1 MTLQQDIAV
10 EGQGRRR
17 IVGLCF
23 GAAVMFFL
31 LVCQLWYLQIVD
43 TESLQERS
51 ENNRLRF
58 VPIPAPRGDILDRNG
73 KLLVSTAPSFSV
85 AVAPQDVKNQQQLV
99 DKLARYLNVDPK
111 DIQYRWDRGR
121 TKAQHYPLVVAPNI
135 SRDQMELLEENSLG
149 LDGVNIEANTVRA
162 YPNGQLASHLL
173 GYLGE
178 ISEAE
183 FGSELY
189 KGYNLGDY
197 IGKSGIE
204 KSLEGYLHGS
214 DGGRHVEVDVHG
226 RFLRIADERRAGVG
240 NSVQLTIDLELQKVA
255 ERALGDQAGA
265 AVALE
270 VNSGEVLAFA
280 STPDFDPALFAGR
293 IAPAKWKEFLEDP
306 RHPLENKALRG
317 MYPPGSTFKIITAL
331 AGLEE
336 GLIDPHTTIHCP
348 GYYQFGTKTFRCW
361 RKKGHGQV
369 ELKKA
374 IRESCDVY
382 FYQLAQRLGVNRIA
396 YYAKRSGLGAPLG
409 VGLDN
414 EKGGLI
420 PTEEWKRKRFGEKWY
435 KGETL
440 SVGIGQGYVLAT
452 PVQLAAMIASVAN
465 GGIVYQPR
473 LVRRISDSDG
483 KVLQEFSP
491 QVIRKTGIRP
501 ETYRLV
507 REALLAV
514 VNEPQGTGGM
524 ARLAEVAV
532 AGKTGSSQVV
542 KLRQDK
548 GEVPYQ
554 FRDHALFVAFA
565 PYEKPE
571 IAVAVLVEH
580 GVHGGSAA
588 APIAGQML
596 RAYFEGKGVIKK
608 PAPKPAGPGAGAGES
623 PASGAPPGT
632 DDAQGPD

>member
-1 MTLQQDIAV
+1 MTLPQDIKLE
-10 EGQGRRR
+10 EGGRHRT
-17 IVGLCF
+17 IVLSF
-23 GAAVMFFL
+23 GACVMFFL
-31 LVCQLWYLQIVD
+31 ILCQLWYLQIVD
-43 TESLQERS
+43 TEDLQERS

-58 VPIPAPRGDILDRNG
+58 IPIPAPRGDILDRNG
-73 KLLVSTAPSFSV
+73 KVLASNAPSFSV
-85 AVAPQDVKNQQQLV
+85 AVAPQDIKNQKQLV
-99 DKLARYLNVDPK
+99 AKLARYLNVDRAV
-111 DIQYRWDRGR
+111 IQDRWDRGR
-121 TKAQHYPLVVAPNI
+121 KNVQYNPLVVASNI
-135 SRDQMELLEENSLG
+135 SRDQMEFLEENSLG
-149 LDGVNIEANTVRA
+149 LDGVNIEMNTVRA

-178 ISEAE
+178 ISEGE
-183 FGSELY
+183 FGSEAY

-197 IGKSGIE
+197 LGKSGIE
-204 KSLEGYLHGS
+204 KSWESFLHGA
-214 DGGRHVEVDVHG
+214 DGGRHIEVDAHG
-226 RFLRIADERRAGVG
+226 RFLRIADESRASIG
-240 NSVQLTIDLELQKVA
+240 NTVELTIDLELQKVA
-255 ERALGDQAGA
+255 EQALGGRAGA
-265 AVALE
+265 AVALD

-280 STPDFDPALFAGR
+280 STPDFDPTLFTGH
-293 IAPAKWKEFLEDP
+293 IAPAKWKEYLEDP

-336 GLIDPHTTIHCP
+336 GLIDAHTSIHCP
-348 GYYQFGTKTFRCW
+348 GYYRFGNTTFRCW

-382 FYQLAQRLGVNRIA
+382 FYHLAERLGVNRIA
-396 YYAKRSGLGAPLG
+396 AYAKRSGLGAQLG
-409 VGLDN
+409 VGPDD

-420 PTEEWKRKRFGEKWY
+420 PTEAWKLKRFGQKWFR
-435 KGETL
+435 GETL
-440 SVGIGQGYVLAT
+440 SVGIGQGYVLTT
-452 PVQLAAMIASVAN
+452 PMQLASMIATVAN
-465 GGIVYQPR
+465 GGVLYRPH
-473 LVRRISDSDG
+473 LVKRICDSNG
-483 KVLQEFSP
+483 KVLKEFPS
-491 QVIRKTGIRP
+491 QVIRRTGIRP
-501 ETYRLV
+501 ESYRLV
-507 REALLAV
+507 REGLFAV

-524 ARLAEVAV
+524 ARLSEVAV

-596 RAYFEGKGVIKK
+596 RTYFEGKGVIRK
-608 PAPKPAGPGAGAGES
+608 PEPKPAGAGAAGGGTR
-623 PASGAPPGT
+623 PGGLAPGNDGP
-632 DDAQGPD
+632 QGPD

>member
-1 MTLQQDIAV
+1 MTLQPDIQQ
-10 EGQGRRR
+10 EESGRHRV
-17 IVGLCF
+17 IWFSC
-23 GAAVMFFL
+23 GACVMFFL
-31 LVCQLWYLQIVD
+31 ILCQLWYLQVID
-43 TESLQERS
+43 TVSLQERS
-51 ENNRLRF
+51 ESNRLRF
-58 VPIPAPRGDILDRNG
+58 VPLPAPRGDILDRNG
-73 KLLVSTAPSFSV
+73 KVLASNAPSFSV
-85 AVAPQDVKNQQQLV
+85 AVAPQDIKDRQQLV
-99 DKLARYLNVDPK
+99 DKLARYLNVDREE
-111 DIQYRWDRGR
+111 IQNRWNKGR
-121 TKAQHYPLVVAPNI
+121 VRTQYYPLVVASNI

-149 LDGVNIEANTVRA
+149 LDGVNIEMNTVRS

-178 ISEAE
+178 ISEGE
-183 FGSELY
+183 FGSEPY

-204 KSLEGYLHGS
+204 KSWEGFLHGA
-214 DGGRHVEVDVHG
+214 DGSRHVEVDAHG
-226 RFLRIADERRAGVG
+226 RFLRTADESRASVG
-240 NSVQLTIDLELQKVA
+240 NTVELTIDVELQKVA
-255 ERALGDQAGA
+255 EQALGDRAGA
-265 AVALE
+265 AVALD

-280 STPDFDPALFAGR
+280 STPDFDPAVFTGH
-293 IAPAKWKEFLEDP
+293 IPPAKWKEYLEDP

-317 MYPPGSTFKIITAL
+317 MYPPGSTFKIITAM

-336 GLIDPHTTIHCP
+336 GLINPHTTIHCP
-348 GYYQFGTKTFRCW
+348 GYYGFGNTTFRCW
-361 RKKGHGQV
+361 RKRGHGQV

-382 FYQLAQRLGVNRIA
+382 FYHLAERLGVNRIA
-396 YYAKRSGLGAPLG
+396 SYAMRSGLGAPLG

-414 EKGGLI
+414 EKGGVI
-420 PTEEWKRKRFGEKWY
+420 PTEEWKRKRFGQKWF
-435 KGETL
+435 KGETI
-440 SVGIGQGYVLAT
+440 SVGIGQGYVLTT
-452 PVQLAAMIASVAN
+452 PVQLASMIATVAN
-465 GGIVYQPR
+465 GGTLYQPR
-473 LVRRISDSDG
+473 LVRRIRDSNG
-483 KVLQEFSP
+483 KVLREYPSR
-491 QVIRKTGIRP
+491 VIRKTGIHP

-507 REALLAV
+507 REGLLAV

-524 ARLAEVAV
+524 ARLSEVAV

-542 KLRQDK
+542 KLRHDK
-548 GEVPYQ
+548 GEVPYL

-608 PAPKPAGPGAGAGES
+608 QGPKPVGPGDDGGVTRAAGAT
-623 PASGAPPGT
+623 PGT
-632 DDAQGPD
+632 DEQQGPD